1 MQQQI
6 NQESSTHLIE
16 NNPVVP
22 EIEDNPENQQAQY
35 WWMNIST
42 ETWDIEEGEI
52 GEPQTIPFLDFQ
64 SLSKDEK
71 KDESVLNWLI
81 CYFKDIPHN
90 PHFGQPI
97 APQEM
102 AISLLDSENET
113 INNETIEKAKKRISK
128 VLKPCLNRMGIVMDP
143 DVVLDTISYRRHGGR
158 QMRAWMTQLDGLGRP
173 LEKMVKNKYRHEVSN
188 GERLPR
194 ELSAQHTFVHYFYR
208 NRPGCVPTGP
218 YTKGKE
224 YEEGYVKAALQED
237 PEIGYDIKN
246 ISPFPDFHIE
256 DEIVVYEATTKRIT
270 GLLKIVKIEKERITV
285 QIEEVYDNPIFI
297 ERIKDKIFLQGIFI
311 PFKLSLSDYKD
322 IRKEIISNNP
332 KYRNNYSK
340 KYSEERLLEECFIDT
355 SLLEDIKQTLVEKKC
370 LILQGAPGVGKTYLA
385 KRIAYAIMKE
395 KNDYRI
401 GFVQF
406 HQNYTYED
414 FIIGYKPREGEGK
427 KKDKGGFILKD
438 GIFKAFCHKA
448 SIDPDNDY
456 YFIIDE
462 INRGNISKI
471 FGEAFS
477 LIEKEYRDQ
486 AITLAY
492 SQKKFIIPKN
502 VNIIGLMNTA
512 DRSLAMIDFALRRR
526 FRFITLK
533 PAFESETFDKRI
545 KKKVNNAIFDKI
557 IDAIVKLNQVIK
569 EDHSL
574 GEGFCIGHSY
584 FCNIEK
590 NKNNDCL
597 RRIVEY
603 EIIPMLQE
611 YWFDNEGKYK
621 EEAKKL
627 RDILES
633 E

>member
-1 MQQQI
+1 
-6 NQESSTHLIE
+6 
-16 NNPVVP
+16 
-22 EIEDNPENQQAQY
+22 
-35 WWMNIST
+35 MNIST

-71 KDESVLNWLI
+71 KDESALNWLI

-102 AISLLDSENET
+102 AISLLDSESET
-113 INNETIEKAKKRISK
+113 INNETIEKAKKRIAK

-143 DVVLDTISYRRHGGR
+143 PVVLDSASYRRLGGR
-158 QMRAWMTQLDGLGRP
+158 RMRTWLTQLDGLGRP
-173 LEKMVKNKYRHEVSN
+173 LEKMVKNQYRREVST
-188 GERLPR
+188 GERVPR

-208 NRPGCVPTGP
+208 NRPGCVPTDP

-224 YEEGYVKAALQED
+224 YEDGYVKAALQED

-477 LIEKEYRDQ
+477 LIEKEYRVQ

-584 FCNIEK
+584 FCNIEN